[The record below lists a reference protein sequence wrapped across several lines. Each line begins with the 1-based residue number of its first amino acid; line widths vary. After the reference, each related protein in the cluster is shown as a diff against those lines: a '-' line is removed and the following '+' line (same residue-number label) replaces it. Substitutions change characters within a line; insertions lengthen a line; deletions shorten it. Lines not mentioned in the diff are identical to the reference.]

1 MKTPSASK
9 HRLAAGRSLPKLD
22 RYNGY
27 SHQSHQDKGPG
38 VRIRGTGS
46 QIDQNCV
53 QYEQNFE
60 WLSEDSG
67 CKQQLQPSTINLL
80 FHFDVYDFDNL
91 WKAIK
96 IFVLITAKQK
106 VWNICLS
113 MTRVR
118 RADRFSLPG
127 RGDESEKYFWLSQ
140 RRYLQ
145 SVTMSIVSSQVPTR
159 ASLPGPPRQHIIGTN
174 APRHH
179 YFPFF
184 SASFCRE

>member
-9 HRLAAGRSLPKLD
+9 HRLAAGRNLPKLD

-27 SHQSHQDKGPG
+27 SHQSHQDRLPDRSELGA
-38 VRIRGTGS
+38 IWA
-46 QIDQNCV
+46 
-53 QYEQNFE
+53 EQNDCQRIQDVNNNFN
-60 WLSEDSG
+60 
-67 CKQQLQPSTINLL
+67 LQPQI
-80 FHFDVYDFDNL
+80 FYFDVYDFDHL

-113 MTRVR
+113 MTRVDGPTGSHY
-118 RADRFSLPG
+118 RAVETRARNIFDWALW
-127 RGDESEKYFWLSQ
+127 DIYN
-140 RRYLQ
+140 
-145 SVTMSIVSSQVPTR
+145 VTMSIVSSQVPTR
-159 ASLPGPPRQHIIGTN
+159 ASLAGPPRQHIGTN

-184 SASFCRE
+184 SASFCREEGK